1 MTPKSNEKL
10 KQVHREC
17 REETLCLKLQQD
29 IGYDIRQVKMEGNQ
43 HCYMKQLMNIERE
56 GKYVVELKYSNRP
69 QTHVVGI
76 DCDSGLIWDLSE
88 FYALELT
95 KKNLNYCAGKTGSK
109 LTCIPHCYEILIN
122 SKKRK
127 YKHEKVNQENDNKK
141 RSKK

>member
-10 KQVHREC
+10 KQVHSEC
-17 REETLCLKLQQD
+17 GEETLRLKLQRD
-29 IGYDIRQVKMEGNQ
+29 IGYDVLRVKMEGNQ
-43 HCYMKQLMNIERE
+43 HCYMKQLMDIDRE

-76 DCDSGLIWDLSE
+76 DCDNGLIWDSSE
-88 FYALELT
+88 FHALELT

-109 LTCIPHCYEILIN
+109 LTSIPHCYQIVRN
-122 SKKRK
+122 NKKRK
-127 YKHEKVNQENDNKK
+127 YKHEKDSQANDNKK